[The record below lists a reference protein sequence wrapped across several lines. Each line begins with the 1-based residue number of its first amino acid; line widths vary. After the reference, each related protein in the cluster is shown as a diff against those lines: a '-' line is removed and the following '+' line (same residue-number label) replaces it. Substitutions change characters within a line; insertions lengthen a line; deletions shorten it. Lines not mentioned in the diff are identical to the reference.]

1 MSKKKPYPETTIEAT
16 VKVTYVIN
24 DQMDKKQAEELLHD
38 ILDESEF
45 DDMKIKDVKVF
56 QREVTK

>member
-1 MSKKKPYPETTIEAT
+1 MSKKKVYPETTIEAT

-45 DDMKIKDVKVF
+45 DDMKISNVKVF